1 MISKNS
7 GSKMYEG
14 NITSIVKYFYYSKI
28 TTTPTPNHTYMGDFT
43 HQMIKLPGVSILLNF
58 PEFFFAQKT
67 AFKATSEASFYTQA
81 RRPSCRPSNRRQMS
95 KHCNKNPLRLQK
107 ES

>member
-28 TTTPTPNHTYMGDFT
+28 TTTPTPNHTYMGDFM

-58 PEFFFAQKT
+58 PEFFSPKRQRSRQLQKQVST
-67 AFKATSEASFYTQA
+67 
-81 RRPSCRPSNRRQMS
+81 CRPDARPVAHQTGAKCQNTVI
-95 KHCNKNPLRLQK
+95 KIL
-107 ES
+107 